1 MRYFDLLPA
10 KTKRDI
16 IRIIPFGIIWFV
28 FTVVYLVIE
37 KGLLNDLE
45 YYPSTGNEYEFGVTS
60 LLTLFTATLSGLV
73 IGTLEIKFL
82 DKLFSDHNFGRKILY
97 KTSIYILIMVG
108 FLILLSLARYSI
120 QLQTHVFDERVWSN
134 LSQFLSSYFFWG
146 IELYIAMII
155 GGTLFFSEVSEN
167 IGSFVLQNFLLGRY
181 HKPII
186 EDRIFMFLDM
196 NSSTSIA
203 EKIGHVK
210 YFEMLRKYYADLT
223 EPIIEYSGEIYQYV
237 GDEIVV
243 SWKPNSDQ
251 NNDNCIKC
259 FFAMKDSLKNQSE
272 KYISDFGV
280 VPEFKAGIHYG
291 RVTTGE
297 IGVIKKDIIF
307 TGDVLNTT
315 SRILGL
321 CTTYNVDL
329 LISEEL
335 KNILLSDT
343 EIQIQSLGK
352 NQLRGRNEEL
362 EIFSILKH

>member
-1 MRYFDLLPA
+1 MRYFELLPA

-16 IRIIPFGIIWFV
+16 LRIIPFGVIWFV

-82 DKLFSDHNFGRKILY
+82 DKLFSDHNFGKKILY
-97 KTSIYILIMVG
+97 KTSIYILIMVV

-120 QLQTHVFDERVWSN
+120 QLQTHIFDERVWSN

-186 EDRIFMFLDM
+186 EDRVFMFLDM

-203 EKIGHVK
+203 ETIGHVK
-210 YFEMLRKYYADLT
+210 YFEMLREYYADLT
-223 EPIIEYSGEIYQYV
+223 DPIIKYSGEIYQYV

-243 SWKPNSDQ
+243 SWKLSPMQS
-251 NNDNCIKC
+251 NDNCINC
-259 FFAMKDSLKNQSE
+259 FFAMKESLQNNSE
-272 KYISDFGV
+272 KYISEFGV

-291 RVTTGE
+291 QVTTGE

-307 TGDVLNTT
+307 TGDVLNAT

-321 CTTYNVDL
+321 CASYDKDL
-329 LISEEL
+329 LISKDL
-335 KNILLSDT
+335 KSNLPSGT
-343 EIQIQSLGK
+343 RYNIQSLGK
-352 NQLRGRNEEL
+352 HQLRGKNEEL
-362 EIFSILKH
+362 EIFSVS

>member
-1 MRYFDLLPA
+1 MRYFELLSA

-16 IRIIPFGIIWFV
+16 LRIIPFGVIWFV

-45 YYPSTGNEYEFGVTS
+45 YYPSTGNEYEFGITS
-60 LLTLFTATLSGLV
+60 LLTLSTATLSGLV

-82 DKLFSDHNFGRKILY
+82 DKLFSDHNFGKKILY
-97 KTSIYILIMVG
+97 KTSIYILIMIV

-134 LSQFLSSYFFWG
+134 LSHFLSSYFFWG

-167 IGSFVLQNFLLGRY
+167 IGSFVLQNFLIGRY

-210 YFEMLRKYYADLT
+210 YFEMLREYYADLT

-243 SWKPNSDQ
+243 SWKPKPDQ
-251 NNDNCIKC
+251 NNDDCIHC
-259 FFAMKDSLKNQSE
+259 FFAMKKSLRNQSE

-291 RVTTGE
+291 KVTTGE

-307 TGDVLNTT
+307 TGDVLNAT

-321 CTTYNVDL
+321 CNSHNTDL

-335 KNILLSDT
+335 KNMLRSNSGF
-343 EIQIQSLGK
+343 QVQSLGK
-352 NQLRGRNEEL
+352 HQLRGKNEEL
-362 EIFSILKH
+362 EIFSVQ